1 MPLDFVTDFQR
12 CHRLAVDLLA
22 GPDPGFLARI
32 GGSDTD
38 AVVDYFA
45 AIQAGSPSQIVRE
58 RVLRHTDII
67 AQFNGYYDKDR
78 SDAKVLRFCTEML
91 SLYKR
96 CSRLSICQADWL
108 TTFFP
113 ESIHPSFHV
122 SAGDKEQIYRD
133 LLKSIADRQ
142 RDVSL
147 LPYPYIE
154 RVVEGQWTLFR
165 AFAETLSGRRVL
177 VVSPFARGGHVF
189 SEVSDHTS
197 QLRFLEERF
206 GVPVPNL
213 SAWRRETTSDLTR
226 SLHLPTSVPGL
237 PVLPAT
243 SLDAAVMERECTAGE
258 QIELNSSTSPDLV
271 PRRQVMPS
279 QEA

>member
-177 VVSPFARGGHVF
+177 VVSPFARSITKNF
-189 SEVSDHTS
+189 DNRKS
-197 QLRFLEERF
+197 FLKNYDYPEF
-206 GVPVPNL
+206 GLLTLNVPITY
-213 SAWRRETTSDLTR
+213 S
-226 SLHLPTSVPGL
+226 GL
-237 PVLPAT
+237 PDDHYPHHDWFAT
-243 SLDAAVMERECTAGE
+243 AAAMQQ
-258 QIELNSSTSPDLV
+258 QIQQMDF
-271 PRRQVMPS
+271 
-279 QEA
+279 